1 MTDSPVVRCSLC
13 GTPCRTNAV
22 ECDVCER
29 PLDAA
34 NDLEGL
40 REEVRVHRQRA
51 ILGLAG
57 TLGLVALSVGLSSTS
72 GGGRWFA
79 FFVVPGAMSV
89 SSWIRWRA
97 ASRRIRALESRRP
110 SAF

>member
-1 MTDSPVVRCSLC
+1 MIDETPIRCSLC
-13 GTPCRTNAV
+13 GTPCRANAV

-34 NDLEGL
+34 VDLAAMHH
-40 REEVRVHRQRA
+40 EVREHRGRA
-51 ILGLAG
+51 LLGLAA
-57 TLGLVALSVGLSSTS
+57 TLVCVALSVGLSSTS

-79 FFVVPGAMSV
+79 FFVVPGAVSV
-89 SSWIRWRA
+89 SSWIRWRSA
-97 ASRRIRALESRRP
+97 ARRVRALESRRP